1 MKLEKKSRIKLI
13 IVLITST
20 IIVFGTGIT
29 YSLFTSDTGGVLN
42 QKIAKFVFDAKKTD
56 LIELP
61 VNDLYP
67 GQSVD
72 YTFQVA
78 NTMESKK
85 SEVTISYQMILKTYH
100 FMPLDI
106 KLYKIVDGK
115 DELILT
121 CVETISRNENN
132 EILCNTATQRMAHSE
147 EVLDEYKLNIT
158 FPEQYNSESYSE
170 LVDFIDLEIKSWQ
183 TIGE

>member
-1 MKLEKKSRIKLI
+1 MKLDKKSRIKLI
-13 IVLITST
+13 VILITST
-20 IIVFGTGIT
+20 VLVFGTGIT
-29 YSLFTSDTGGVLN
+29 YSLFTSDTQGILD

-67 GQSVD
+67 GQSID

-85 SEVTISYQMILKTYH
+85 SEVTISYQMIIKTYH

-115 DELILT
+115 EEPILT
-121 CVETISRNENN
+121 CDESFSWNENN
-132 EILCNTATQRMAHSE
+132 ELLCNTATQRMEHSQE
-147 EVLDEYKLNIT
+147 ILDDYKLKIT
-158 FPEQYNSESYSE
+158 FPEQYNSEEYSE
-170 LVDFIDLEIKSWQ
+170 LVDYIDLEIKSWQ